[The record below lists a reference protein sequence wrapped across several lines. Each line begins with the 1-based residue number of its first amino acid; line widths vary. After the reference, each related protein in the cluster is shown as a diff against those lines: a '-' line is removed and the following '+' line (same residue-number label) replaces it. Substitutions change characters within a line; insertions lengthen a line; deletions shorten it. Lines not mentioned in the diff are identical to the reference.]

1 MTHAKEEVL
10 LGLKV
15 IQRPKAATG
24 LGFILSRLAQVRDWQ
39 ASNPLKKRATR
50 FLAIGDHFH
59 KKNIYG
65 SPSPVV
71 HLSWS
76 QEENKEQN
84 RSCKGQKNYA
94 SAAAVNGGIR

>member
-1 MTHAKEEVL
+1 MNPSCSMSAQNWSETFMTHAKEEVL
-10 LGLKV
+10 LGIKV

-39 ASNPLKKRATR
+39 ASNPPKKRATR
-50 FLAIGDHFH
+50 FVVIGNHFH
-59 KKNIYG
+59 KKIYVYD
-65 SPSPVV
+65 SPSPVA

-84 RSCKGQKNYA
+84 RS
-94 SAAAVNGGIR
+94 